1 MQHQHIYDKDGKQLC
16 CTLEEKIYTKA
27 NAQNLLKGPHS
38 DDDGHDHDH
47 EEPHGEGAAWRQYLP
62 AIISF
67 TMLLTGILLDNYIKQ
82 DFFKGFVKIGWY
94 VLAYLPVGFP
104 VMKEAFG
111 AVLKGEF
118 FTEFTLMV
126 LATVGA
132 FAIGE
137 YPEGVAVMLF
147 YAIGELFQSAAVNR
161 AKSNIKALLDVRPA
175 FANLLK
181 NGNYQSVK
189 PETVEIGET
198 IQVRSGEKVPLDS
211 EMLSENS
218 SFNTAALTGESKPKT
233 IEKGETV
240 LAGMLNLDKVIEL
253 KVVKKFADSSLA
265 RILEMVQNA
274 TSRKAKTELLIRR
287 FAKIYTPIVFFLAV
301 ALVVVP
307 YFVVGNYVFNEWLYR
322 ALVFLVISCPCALV
336 ISIPLGYFGGIGAAS
351 RHGILFKGSNYLDL
365 MTKVNTVVMD
375 KTGTMTEGV
384 FEVQEVVSPILDKDE
399 LLKILAAI
407 ERQSTHPIAKAIA
420 EFAKNEASQYQAT
433 GVEEI
438 SGHGLKGMVNG
449 KTVLAGNTKL
459 LQKFGIGYAPEID
472 GIVET
477 IVVVAI
483 ENQYVGYVLIADKIK
498 EDAAEAVKS
507 MHQNGVKQI
516 VMLSGDKNAITQ
528 KVAQVIGIDTAFGDL
543 LPEGKVEKVEALK
556 MDKTKVIAFVGDG
569 INDAP
574 VLALSDVGIAMGAMG
589 SDAAIETANVVIQT
603 DQPSKIA
610 TAIKIGKATRSIVIQ
625 NIGLAFSVKV
635 VVLLLGAGGLATM
648 WEAVFADV
656 GVALLAILNSV
667 RIQKMKF

>member
-16 CTLEEKIYTKA
+16 CTLEEKIYTNA
-27 NAQNLLKGPHS
+27 NAANLLKEQHS

-47 EEPHGEGAAWRQYLP
+47 EHGEGAAWKHYLP
-62 AIISF
+62 AIASL
-67 TMLLTGILLDNYIKQ
+67 TMLLLGIALDHYIPQ
-82 DFFKGFVKIGWY
+82 TFFKGYIRLAFY
-94 VLAYLPVGFP
+94 VVAYLPVGFP
-104 VMKEAFG
+104 VIKEAFG
-111 AVLKGEF
+111 AISKGEF
-118 FTEFTLMV
+118 FTEFTLMA

-161 AKSNIKALLDVRPA
+161 AKSSIKALLDVRPT
-175 FANLLK
+175 FANLFR
-181 NGNYQSVK
+181 NGNYQPVK
-189 PETVEIGET
+189 PETVEIGDI

-211 EMLSENS
+211 KMLSENS

-253 KVVKKFADSSLA
+253 KVTKKFADSSLA
-265 RILEMVQNA
+265 RILDMVQNA
-274 TSRKAKTELLIRR
+274 TARKAQTELLIRK

-307 YFVVGNYVFNEWLYR
+307 YFVAGNYVFNEWLYR

-365 MTKVNTVVMD
+365 MTKVNTVIMD
-375 KTGTMTEGV
+375 KTGTLTEGV
-384 FEVQEVVSPILDKDE
+384 FQVQEVVSLLLDEAE
-399 LLKILAAI
+399 LLKMLAAI

-420 EFAKNEASQYQAT
+420 EFTKNDASQYQAT

-459 LQKFGIGYAPEID
+459 LQKFGVAYDEKLD

-477 IVVVAI
+477 IVIVTVD
-483 ENQYVGYVLIADKIK
+483 NQYVGYVLIADKIK
-498 EDAAEAVKS
+498 DDAAEAIKA
-507 MHQNGVKQI
+507 MHQNGVTKI

-528 KVAQVIGIDTAFGDL
+528 KVAQTIGIDTAFGDL
-543 LPEGKVEKVEALK
+543 LPEGKVQKVEELK
-556 MDKTKVIAFVGDG
+556 QDKTKVIAFVGDG

-610 TAIKIGKATRSIVIQ
+610 TAIKIGKATRSIVFQ
-625 NIGLAFSVKV
+625 NIALAFGVKV

-656 GVALLAILNSV
+656 GVALLAILNAV